1 MTLTDAFDELGGKI
15 FIAGIFIAMLLVL
28 EHRRGV
34 IADLEAERESLKAS
48 LEAERKAATAATDE
62 TRKLTA
68 RIAEMRRKAARK
80 EDQLNATIKQKAQGD
95 PCLERRVDAAIIE
108 QLRGSAAGPRDTR
121 GAN

>member
-1 MTLTDAFDELGGKI
+1 MTLTDELGRKLVI
-15 FIAGIFIAMLLVL
+15 VLMFAGLLYL
-28 EHRRGV
+28 GYHQQGV

-48 LEAERKAATAATDE
+48 LEAERKAATAANDE

-121 GAN
+121 DTRGIN

>member
-1 MTLTDAFDELGGKI
+1 MTLTDELGRKLVI
-15 FIAGIFIAMLLVL
+15 VLMFAGLLYL
-28 EHRRGV
+28 GYHQQGV

-48 LEAERKAATAATDE
+48 LEAERKAATAANDE

-68 RIAEMRRKAARK
+68 RIAEMRRRAARK

>member
-1 MTLTDAFDELGGKI
+1 MTITDELSGKI
-15 FIAGIFIAMLLVL
+15 IIAIIFVALLLVL

-48 LEAERKAATAATDE
+48 LEAERRATAAADAE

-68 RIAEMRRKAARK
+68 KVAELRRRATKR

-95 PCLERRVDAAIIE
+95 PCLDRRVDAAIIE
-108 QLRGSAAGPRDTR
+108 QLRGSAAGSRDT
-121 GAN
+121 GGTN

>member
-1 MTLTDAFDELGGKI
+1 MTLTDELGRK
-15 FIAGIFIAMLLVL
+15 AMLTLIFVAL
-28 EHRRGV
+28 LLLAHYQSGE
-34 IADLEAERESLKAS
+34 IAKLEARRSELEAT
-48 LEAERKAATAATDE
+48 LEAERKAATAANDE

-108 QLRGSAAGPRDTR
+108 QLRGSAAGSRDTR
-121 GAN
+121 GTH